1 MVQSLDQ
8 SDVCAINFQIAN
20 ILSPYYIYLQNNG
33 QSMYMAGVTSV
44 LCSSHICGQVTCHI
58 W

>member
-58 W
+58 